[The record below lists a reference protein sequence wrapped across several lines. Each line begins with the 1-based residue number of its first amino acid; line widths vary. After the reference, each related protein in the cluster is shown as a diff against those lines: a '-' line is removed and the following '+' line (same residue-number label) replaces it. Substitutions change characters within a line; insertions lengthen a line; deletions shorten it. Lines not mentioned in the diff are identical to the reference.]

1 MSVKVTGSRNF
12 SGQMKKLGAA
22 FNDAVDDGTFL
33 TANEIRTYAI
43 KSIQEVSAGRQ
54 VQRSRQG
61 GGGTYTHTA
70 AAEGQAPN
78 TDNGDLVRSIAVE
91 KVAPATFHIG
101 SNLDYASFLEFG
113 TKKMRAR
120 PWLQPAFR
128 AMQNNLISNI
138 SEAANIYIK
147 RLPQ

>member
-1 MSVKVTGSRNF
+1 MSVKVTGSRDF
-12 SGQMKKLGAA
+12 SRQMKRLGSA
-22 FNDAVDDGTFL
+22 FNDAADAGTFV
-33 TANEIRTYAI
+33 TANEIRTYAL
-43 KSIQEVSAGRQ
+43 KSIQEVSSGNQ
-54 VQRSRQG
+54 VKRSRQ

-78 TDNGDLVRSIAVE
+78 TDTGKLVASIATE
-91 KVAPATFHIG
+91 KVANATFHIG

-113 TKKMRAR
+113 TKKIRAR

-138 SEAANIYIK
+138 SETVNLYIK